1 MAEPL
6 CPYFRKCAGCT
17 TQHLDYS
24 LQLENKKKK
33 ILDGTRINEAE
44 VFSAEPYYYRNRME
58 FFWKEKSLCLRG
70 KKSELVQI
78 DRCVIAEEKIYG
90 LMKEI
95 NRFFQEKDDFHGVVI
110 RVTKQSSSLSFTL
123 KSGFSEEIVDTIK
136 EFSTITTA
144 EKVIIT
150 FISSFD
156 EFYSDN
162 YIVIKGEEYLEEELL
177 GRRFKFSIQG
187 FFQNNTI
194 MAEKMQK
201 YVSGLLEKYTTQK
214 AELLDLY
221 SGVGTFGIING
232 DKFEKVTL
240 VESFAPAVE
249 LAKKNMIENKIK
261 NGQAYALTGEQIGR
275 IKFNPDLYVITDPP
289 RVGMEQRSIAELN
302 RLKPHLIV
310 YVSCNVE
317 QLKKDLLKFKNYV
330 VKSAALFDLFP
341 QTNHSE
347 AVVELVL
354 TTKEDLKK

>member
-78 DRCVIAEEKIYG
+78 DRCVIAEEK
-90 LMKEI
+90 
-95 NRFFQEKDDFHGVVI
+95 
-110 RVTKQSSSLSFTL
+110 
-123 KSGFSEEIVDTIK
+123 VDTIK

-232 DKFEKVTL
+232 DNFEKVTL

-275 IKFNPDLYVITDPP
+275 IKFNPDLYVI
-289 RVGMEQRSIAELN
+289 
-302 RLKPHLIV
+302 
-310 YVSCNVE
+310 
-317 QLKKDLLKFKNYV
+317 
-330 VKSAALFDLFP
+330 
-341 QTNHSE
+341 
-347 AVVELVL
+347 
-354 TTKEDLKK
+354 